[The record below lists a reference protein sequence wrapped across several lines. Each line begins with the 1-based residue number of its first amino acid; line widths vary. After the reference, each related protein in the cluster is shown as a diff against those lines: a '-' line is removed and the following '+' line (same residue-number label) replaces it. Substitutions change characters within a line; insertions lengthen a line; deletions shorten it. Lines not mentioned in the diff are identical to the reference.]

1 MHRRTILLAPALA
14 AILNSPASAQ
24 PAAAFNFKA
33 EFDRARNMGRE
44 LQPRIA
50 RIGLLFFSDAMI
62 RARIQQAP
70 FGYEK
75 DDNFRAAVSKMQA
88 ALSKLLGGEKAE
100 LGDTLA
106 VPGDAESMMAS
117 KYEANRGKI
126 PGFLADIR
134 KPSGPLRELSDVEIL
149 RYQLWVA
156 TLMAARQ
163 RDVWDVVWK
172 LTGFFP
178 FC

>member
-1 MHRRTILLAPALA
+1 MHRRTVLLAPALIA
-14 AILNSPASAQ
+14 LFDSSASAQ
-24 PAAAFNFKA
+24 PATFDFKA
-33 EFDRARNMGRE
+33 EFDRARGMGRE

-50 RIGLLFFSDAMI
+50 RIGLLFFSDAMM

-75 DDNFRAAVSKMQA
+75 DEGFRKTASDMQA
-88 ALSKLLGGEKAE
+88 ALNKLLSGEKAE

-117 KYEANRGKI
+117 KYEGNREKI

-134 KPSGPLRELSDVEIL
+134 KPAGPLRQLPDVEIL

-163 RDVWDVVWK
+163 RDVWEVVWK
-172 LTGFFP
+172 FTGFFP